1 MESEQTHVDET
12 AALIEKPTWL
22 FVGDFLFY
30 LRLLARQFANLG
42 KSLSGDSKNM
52 VIIPDASMAWEQ
64 LAAGGCELVLIDC
77 AEAKEAH
84 FEVLRMM
91 QANYP
96 NVRRVVVS
104 ATLTKQMESGFME
117 AGADLCFSKPK
128 SADETASVYRLMIAL
143 TQPVGRY
150 PTGQLKGLS
159 PARFIQFLCA
169 KKEDGVVALQTENG
183 PATLVL
189 EAGQIVDATYG
200 ELQGAE
206 AASKILSLDRTDHC
220 HFKRMRS
227 SHFHTVHL
235 RTHTLWLDSDKLK
248 LAAPKSPTLARPT
261 PPSRRLGETFAA
273 LSAMDKVSLEVA
285 FDHEDDAPQA
295 TGTDGPVVGL
305 RAPRD
310 PSKTH
315 RIF

>member
-1 MESEQTHVDET
+1 MESEQSSLEEGNAP
-12 AALIEKPTWL
+12 AAKPTWL
-22 FVGDFLFY
+22 LVGDFLFY

-42 KSLSGDSKNM
+42 KSLTGESKNM
-52 VIIPDASMAWEQ
+52 VIVPDSSMAWEQ
-64 LAAGGCELVLIDC
+64 LATGGCELVLLDC

-84 FEVLRMM
+84 FEFLRTM

-96 NVRRVVVS
+96 HIRRVVVS
-104 ATLTKQMESGFME
+104 ATLTKQMESEFME

-128 SADETASVYRLMIAL
+128 STEETASVYRLMMAL
-143 TQPVGRY
+143 AGPAGRY
-150 PTGQLKGLS
+150 PTGELKGLS

-248 LAAPKSPTLARPT
+248 LAARKLPSLARPT

-273 LSAMDKVSLEVA
+273 LNAMDKVSLEVA
-285 FDHEDDAPQA
+285 FDHEDDEPQA
-295 TGTDGPVVGL
+295 TGTDGPFVGL

-310 PSKTH
+310 PSKTQ